1 MAGGYSPTLEA
12 LIEKFRSLPGIG
24 GKTAVRLAFHMLNAN
39 EDYVNDFAECILAA
53 KSKITVCK
61 VCQNIADEEICPIC
75 ADMSRD
81 HGLICVVES
90 AKDILTFERVK
101 EYNGVYHVLHGVISP
116 MDGINA
122 GDIRVKELIGRI
134 TGVNLN
140 PNRVDE
146 SDESQKVDE
155 MTEIYEE
162 IAKTK
167 VHEIILA
174 TSSNVEGEVTATYIS
189 GLVKPFGVITSRL
202 AYGLPVGG
210 ELEYADSMTLFKALE
225 GRREI

>member
-1 MAGGYSPTLEA
+1 MGGYSPTLEA
-12 LIEKFRSLPGIG
+12 LIDKFRSLPGIG
-24 GKTAVRLAFHMLNAN
+24 SKTAVRLAFHILNAS

-53 KSKITVCK
+53 KTRITICK
-61 VCQNIADEEICPIC
+61 VCQNISDEEICPIC
-75 ADMSRD
+75 SDMSRD

-90 AKDILTFERVK
+90 AKDILTFEKVK
-101 EYNGVYHVLHGVISP
+101 EYNGVYHVLHGLISP

-122 GDIRVKELIGRI
+122 EDIRVKELITRI

-140 PNRVDE
+140 YNADGSEEPN
-146 SDESQKVDE
+146 E
-155 MTEIYEE
+155 MREIYDE
-162 IAKTK
+162 IMRIK

-202 AYGLPVGG
+202 AYGIPVGG
-210 ELEYADSMTLFKALE
+210 ELEYADAMTLFKALE